1 MGFLLSRKQMDRME
15 ALKIGLTTWGK
26 WLDSN
31 IDPSKTTVFFQG
43 VSAVHIDGKDWGEA
57 STKNCQGEKE
67 PIKGSR
73 YPGQVVSFEGEA
85 IVKSVLND
93 VATPV
98 YLLDI
103 TLLTQLR
110 KDGHPSNYTPNSI
123 LLDCSHWCLPGVP
136 DIWNLILFAT
146 LFQN

>member
-1 MGFLLSRKQMDRME
+1 M
-15 ALKIGLTTWGK
+15 LK
-26 WLDSN
+26 LDSITRGDQWKSVDLLIFN
-31 IDPSKTTVFFQG
+31 TYHWWTHTGHYKT
-43 VSAVHIDGKDWGEA
+43 GKDWGEA

-67 PIKGSR
+67 PIKGLR
-73 YPGQVVSFEGEA
+73 YPGRGASFEGEA

-93 VATPV
+93 VVTPV

-110 KDGHPSNYTPNSI
+110 KDGHPSNYTANSI